1 MLFLSAMK
9 EEGVQKKDVQEGN
22 YFFHKFEIWIQFI
35 WQAMRVF
42 GRCHVCASTWKFN
55 YIKTEFKLIM
65 KMMKVTMTTMMIDY
79 DDDDDEKDG
88 DDLGVEG
95 LDQQL
100 I

>member
-1 MLFLSAMK
+1 
-9 EEGVQKKDVQEGN
+9 
-22 YFFHKFEIWIQFI
+22 
-35 WQAMRVF
+35 
-42 GRCHVCASTWKFN
+42 
-55 YIKTEFKLIM
+55 
-65 KMMKVTMTTMMIDY
+65 MMKVTMTTMMIDY